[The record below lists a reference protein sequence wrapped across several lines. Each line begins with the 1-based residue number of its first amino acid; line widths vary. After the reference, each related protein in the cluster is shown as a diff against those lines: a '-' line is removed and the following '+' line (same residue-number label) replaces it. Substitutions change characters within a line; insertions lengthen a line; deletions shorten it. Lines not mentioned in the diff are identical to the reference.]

1 MPVKT
6 RHQYKRESIKNERR
20 RNPVRTRS
28 REEALERANV
38 ERQKSL
44 VVKRLKP
51 EVVRDKAVVCVKPV
65 REIKLKL
72 HQRKLKHLCGT
83 SRPEHPAYT
92 RCPKMWGPAA
102 LTCSK
107 KRCECRGKI
116 HGAHVAFRVAR
127 RSKVRQFGIVATC
140 ASSNMTS
147 GSFKCRRGTSVFVL
161 ARVRSRYPSIPYN
174 PNEDTIID
182 NGLFENGSSRID
194 RLEREL
200 MELGDEEDLDSYAN
214 DYFDVMH

>member
-92 RCPKMWGPAA
+92 RCPRCGDLQRLHVLKNGANVVVKYTV
-102 LTCSK
+102 LT
-107 KRCECRGKI
+107 
-116 HGAHVAFRVAR
+116 
-127 RSKVRQFGIVATC
+127 
-140 ASSNMTS
+140 
-147 GSFKCRRGTSVFVL
+147 
-161 ARVRSRYPSIPYN
+161 
-174 PNEDTIID
+174 
-182 NGLFENGSSRID
+182 
-194 RLEREL
+194 
-200 MELGDEEDLDSYAN
+200 
-214 DYFDVMH
+214 